1 MKNLSNTFR
10 PFSVLCCV
18 ALATIVEGQ
27 SLETIYES
35 IAVKDFA
42 KASSVADQLYSAD
55 RSDPEL
61 IVAKSFL
68 DATQWFEQDVKATAI
83 DVGFDAER
91 STSFFSLADEPGNSN
106 EPTANVI
113 LPAKTPSSTDS
124 AAQIQFYSFLAGEA
138 GQPLYLYNTTDA
150 PQTVRLYYRIGV
162 NTEGLD
168 SWGSGVWVFT
178 AFAEASRLNT
188 SLYGD
193 QNQSGEEYY
202 SWYGMLQEDSNGS
215 YYDQSISAGGVIV
228 VRPPYDFSKSEYF
241 IAPVA
246 TVGQIGVD
254 LAALSNSGILLGNGQ
269 TEVILYQAGFVEDL
283 EDLANYLPHGLQPV
297 VDGGFNRIVNPEGD
311 QLSLFADELYSVQ
324 GNVLKA
330 PEISLQYNGSKA
342 QFINFKLY
350 MAREIV
356 LSASGW
362 SGTADIGQNSAEIS
376 INGREFGEYRGWGIV
391 TPDERWY
398 GWGVL
403 PNNEFPIYL
412 EPGDIITVRYELS
425 EFDTDNFYY
434 YDPVSN
440 SHQYGLPAEA
450 TINPEQI
457 AISIGS
463 PEMGQFSEV
472 AIDQWVPEFSDGAN
486 VQTVADLVFDEE
498 QGDLGAL
505 IDEIIATL
513 ENFPTNGSVDLRPEY
528 TGFALPIRIDY
539 RDAVMCRAILK
550 AFKGFQL
557 LAAMQNT
564 SVELSVEKYL
574 AYLDDSS
581 FLPFWEDH
589 PELLKLVQS
598 RSGNGLRAKDL
609 LEQAIRLYESVESGL
624 WSRSSDIS
632 FDYLFEIGTATP
644 EERAEFAISLKAFK
658 DSMSGPVPLSLLDPE
673 LSPGQ
678 SLSLTPVLTA
688 SPVNMRDVLP
698 SFNENGVY
706 AASSADFLA
715 SDFINGVSN
724 LEWDQLLGDAVYIA
738 APESLVGKILLEK
751 SDRLPFDGYGVLF
764 FQSDSEFTFIS
775 NYQLSVHGYTWNAA
789 DAILSDFS
797 IYNGQDKLEFKT
809 GVTGTYELFSL
820 GGWWADSGNFILYDG
835 SWDLDG
841 DGRSD
846 AEQIA
851 AGDVL
856 QFDGDPFTLFYDDW
870 DGDGL
875 SDAQEVLVHA
885 NPQLL
890 DTDSDGID
898 DWYEVTQDRTD
909 PNDANSVRQ
918 WLNSFSPEAYLVRYI
933 DLANA
938 FGTDYNAAW
947 EHYLND
953 GVSEGRSHSE
963 SFSIDDYLLLNPDV
977 AAAFGSDKKAA
988 LEHWF
993 NYGINEGRQAFVP
1006 LVTWPSG
1013 FSPEDYLARYADLA
1027 AAFGADYNKAWEHYL
1042 NYGVTEGRTHN
1053 VSFSIDDY
1061 LSLNGDLAAAFGSDK
1076 KAALE
1081 HWFNSGINEGRQAFV
1096 PLVTWPSGFSPEDY
1110 LARYADLAA
1119 AFGADYNKAWEH
1131 YLNDGVTEG
1140 RTHSVSFSIDDY
1152 LSLNGDLAAAFGSD
1166 KKAALEHWFNYG
1178 INEGRQ
1184 ALVSWP
1190 SGFTPQDYLARYND
1204 LAVAFGADYNKA
1216 WEHYLNVGV
1225 TEGRTHS
1232 VSFSV
1237 DDYLSLNGDLEAAF
1251 SGDKKA
1257 ALEHWFNYGIQE
1269 GRQALLP

>member
-27 SLETIYES
+27 SLETIYEN

-42 KASSVADQLYSAD
+42 KASSLADQLYSVD
-55 RSDPEL
+55 RSNPEL

-68 DATQWFEQDVKATAI
+68 DATQWFEQDVKDTAI
-83 DVGFDAER
+83 EVGLDAER
-91 STSFFSLADEPGNSN
+91 ATNFFLLSEESTNSN

-113 LPAKTPSSTDS
+113 LPAKTPISTDS
-124 AAQIQFYSFLAGEA
+124 ANQIQFYSFLAGEA
-138 GQPLYLYNTTDA
+138 EQPLYLYNTTDA

-162 NTEGLD
+162 NTGGLD
-168 SWGSGVWVFT
+168 FLRSDLWVFS
-178 AFAEASRLNT
+178 AFAEASTLNT
-188 SLYGD
+188 SLSGY
-193 QNQSGEEYY
+193 QNQDWEEYS
-202 SWYGMLQEDSNGS
+202 SWNGPLQEDSNGP
-215 YYDQSISAGGVIV
+215 YYDQSISGGGVIV
-228 VRPPYDFSKSEYF
+228 VRPPYAFSESEYF
-241 IAPVA
+241 LAPVA
-246 TVGQIGVD
+246 TLGQIGVD
-254 LAALSNSGILLGNGQ
+254 LTALSTSGILLGDGQ
-269 TEVILYQAGFVEDL
+269 TEVILYQTGFVEDL
-283 EDLANYLPHGLQPV
+283 EDLPNYLPHGLQPV
-297 VDGGFNRIVNPEGD
+297 VDGGFNRIVNSEGD
-311 QLSLFADELYSVQ
+311 QLTLFADELYSVQ

-362 SGTADIGQNSAEIS
+362 SRSADIGQNSAEIS
-376 INGREFGEYRGWGIV
+376 INGREFGELIWGWGIV
-391 TPDERWY
+391 TPDDRWY
-398 GWGVL
+398 DWGVL

-425 EFDTDNFYY
+425 EFDTDYFYY

-440 SHQYGLPAEA
+440 SDQYGLPAEA

-472 AIDQWVPEFSDGAN
+472 AIDQWVPGFSVGAN
-486 VQTVADLVFDEE
+486 AQTVADLFFDEG

-539 RDAVMCRAILK
+539 RDAVMCRAILNG
-550 AFKGFQL
+550 FKGFQL

-589 PELLKLVQS
+589 PELLKVVQS
-598 RSGNGLRAKDL
+598 RSANGLRAKDL
-609 LEQAIRLYESVESGL
+609 FEQAIRLYGSVELGL
-624 WSRSSDIS
+624 WNRSSDIS

-644 EERAEFAISLKAFK
+644 EERAELAVSLKAFK
-658 DSMSGPVPLSLLDPE
+658 DSMSGSVPLSLLDPE
-673 LSPGQ
+673 LSSSQ
-678 SLSLTPVLTA
+678 SMSLTPVLSA
-688 SPVNMRDVLP
+688 SPVNVRDVLP

-706 AASSADFLA
+706 AASSGDFLA
-715 SDFINGVSN
+715 SNFINGVSN

-751 SDRLPFDGYGVLF
+751 SDWFYFDGYDVLF
-764 FQSDSEFTFIS
+764 FHSDSEFTFIG

-789 DAILSDFS
+789 DAILTDFS
-797 IYNGQDKLEFKT
+797 IYNRQGKLEFKT
-809 GVTGTYELFSL
+809 GVTGTYELFSRE
-820 GGWWADSGNFILYDG
+820 GWWAASGNFILYDG
-835 SWDLDG
+835 SWDLDD

-851 AGDVL
+851 AGDML
-856 QFDGDPFTLFYDDW
+856 QFNSDPFAPFYDDW

-875 SDAQEVLVHA
+875 SDAQEVVVHA

-898 DWYEVTQDRTD
+898 DWYEVIQDRTD
-909 PNDANSVRQ
+909 PSDGNSVRQ
-918 WLNSFSPEAYLVRYI
+918 WLNGFSPEAYLVRYI

-1042 NYGVTEGRTHN
+1042 N
-1053 VSFSIDDY
+1053 
-1061 LSLNGDLAAAFGSDK
+1061 
-1076 KAALE
+1076 
-1081 HWFNSGINEGRQAFV
+1081 
-1096 PLVTWPSGFSPEDY
+1096 
-1110 LARYADLAA
+1110 
-1119 AFGADYNKAWEH
+1119 
-1131 YLNDGVTEG
+1131 DGVTEG

-1204 LAVAFGADYNKA
+1204 LAADFGTDYNAA
-1216 WEHYLNVGV
+1216 WQHYLNYGV

-1232 VSFSV
+1232 VSFSI
-1237 DDYLSLNGDLEAAF
+1237 DDYLSLNGDLEVAF
-1251 SGDKKA
+1251 GSDKRA

-1269 GRQALLP
+1269 GRQALVSWPSGFSPQDYLARYNDLAVAFGADYNKAWEHYLNDGVTEGRTHSVSFSIDDYLSLNGDLEVAFGSDKRAALEHWFNYGINEGRQALRL